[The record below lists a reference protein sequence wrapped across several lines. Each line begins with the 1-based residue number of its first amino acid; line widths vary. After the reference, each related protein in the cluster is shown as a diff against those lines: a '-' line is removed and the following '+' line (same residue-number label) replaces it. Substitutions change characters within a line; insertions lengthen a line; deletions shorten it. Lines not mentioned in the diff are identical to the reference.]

1 MLKEIIDG
9 DLIEARA
16 IIGFYP
22 ANSDA
27 NDDIE
32 VYDENDG
39 TTLKAKFLM
48 LRQQLDKDQDNF
60 VS

>member
-1 MLKEIIDG
+1 MLKKIVDG

-16 IIGFYP
+16 IVGFYP
-22 ANSDA
+22 CNSND

-39 TTLKAKFLM
+39 TTLKATYGT
-48 LRQQLDKDQDNF
+48 LRQ
-60 VS
+60 